1 MNKPS
6 TVCKEC
12 IAHHY
17 WHHMDD
23 QKRFFKVMLDD
34 FKNGVVR
41 LNISCINDVEG
52 GGGGGHSISYK
63 KRGSEYQTFETLVEM
78 RPIML
83 MGFMQSRNHRPDS

>member
-41 LNISCINDVEG
+41 LNIPCINDVEG
-52 GGGGGHSISYK
+52 GGGGGIIVSVTKKGDQSIRLSK
-63 KRGSEYQTFETLVEM
+63 HL
-78 RPIML
+78 
-83 MGFMQSRNHRPDS
+83 